1 MEEGVSLGALRA
13 RGGLHP
19 AANQVD
25 MRMTIN
31 GEERV
36 VDDGATIATLL
47 AGLDLR
53 RDGIA
58 VAVNDDVVPRTD
70 HAARRLRDGDRVEI
84 IVAVAGG

>member
-1 MEEGVSLGALRA
+1 MIS
-13 RGGLHP
+13 
-19 AANQVD
+19 AANQTG

-31 GEERV
+31 GEERD
-36 VDDGATIATLL
+36 VDDGTTIAMLL

-53 RDGIA
+53 REGLA

-70 HAARRLRDGDRVEI
+70 HPVRVLRDGDRVEI

>member
-1 MEEGVSLGALRA
+1 
-13 RGGLHP
+13 
-19 AANQVD
+19 

-31 GEERV
+31 GEERDV
-36 VDDGATIATLL
+36 ADGATIAAVL

-58 VAVNDDVVPRTD
+58 VALNDDVVPRTE
-70 HAARRLRDGDRVEI
+70 HAERTLHDGDRLEI

>member
-1 MEEGVSLGALRA
+1 
-13 RGGLHP
+13 
-19 AANQVD
+19 

-31 GEERV
+31 GAERDV
-36 VDDGATIATLL
+36 ADGATIADLL

-58 VAVNDDVVPRTD
+58 VALNDDVVPRTE
-70 HAARRLRDGDRVEI
+70 HPVRTLHDGDRVEI